1 MVLPLI
7 VVGGIALYGLAQA
20 AVQPASAD
28 AIVEP
33 DLPPEGSAPEQKEQP
48 HIPAEP
54 PTMPAPNRDIG
65 ICRLFVIDT
74 VDNRLSYSGQRHIR
88 SRYNIAAEW
97 VREAVG
103 DRIAYDP
110 AITILPSALTAGEIR
125 EIVLY
130 GDLPKEIFDW
140 LENAFGGR
148 YNPYDERLIG
158 MNQTWQF
165 IVRGAGGYA
174 AGSHVS
180 WNGQNIGWGIVGDA
194 VLSSWLSE
202 IGLETNIAPDVIFI
216 GDCNKPSRGET
227 HPDYEGPCM
236 SRSEREGYGTPD
248 AQTGSFIHET
258 FHAMFGADHWGELNS
273 IMQYWWNWPDNIIDA
288 QTANLIP
295 DSGYIFYA

>member
-174 AGSHVS
+174 PTALLPCPVLCAIVPSGVGS
-180 WNGQNIGWGIVGDA
+180 
-194 VLSSWLSE
+194 
-202 IGLETNIAPDVIFI
+202 VI
-216 GDCNKPSRGET
+216 
-227 HPDYEGPCM
+227 
-236 SRSEREGYGTPD
+236 
-248 AQTGSFIHET
+248 
-258 FHAMFGADHWGELNS
+258 
-273 IMQYWWNWPDNIIDA
+273 
-288 QTANLIP
+288 
-295 DSGYIFYA
+295 